1 MHKKQVLALPKRA
14 QERGFGLLETV
25 AALTILAA
33 GVAVLFPWVSQSLKA
48 LERAKLAEARA
59 IATMQSVRWLDALD
73 ANTQATGE
81 QVFESF
87 KMRWNLA
94 PLNNPPM
101 RLTNG
106 GGQTR
111 VFTATLFQGKVEIS
125 QPDGSIWFDYD
136 HAVVAYTRSTVVND
150 GPFQ

>member
-1 MHKKQVLALPKRA
+1 MLKKQVFTLSKRA
-14 QERGFGLLETV
+14 QGRGFGLLETV

-48 LERAKLAEARA
+48 LERGKAAEARA

-73 ANTQATGE
+73 ANTQASGE
-81 QVFESF
+81 QVFETF

-101 RLTNG
+101 RLTNE
-106 GGQTR
+106 GGQFR
-111 VFTATLFQGKVEIS
+111 VFTSTLFQGKVEIS
-125 QPDGSIWFDYD
+125 QPDGGAWFDYE
-136 HAVVAYTRSTVVND
+136 HAVVAYTRSTVVSN